1 MQWDKIEEY
10 AQYVLNKSQEKDDEY
25 LHEMCW
31 KLVNFTRPKDK
42 LVQQPSLVTLTRTF
56 YEEC

>member
-10 AQYVLNKSQEKDDEY
+10 AQYILNKSQDRDDVY

-31 KLVNFTRPKDK
+31 KLVVFTKPCAIDR
-42 LVQQPSLVTLTRTF
+42 VTKIPNDEIF
-56 YEEC
+56 G

>member
-10 AQYVLNKSQEKDDEY
+10 AQYVLNKSQEKDDVY

-31 KLVNFTRPKDK
+31 KLVEFTKPYTIDRI
-42 LVQQPSLVTLTRTF
+42 TLIPDDEIF
-56 YEEC
+56 G